1 MSREEENNCN
11 PGEGIDWE
19 EMDLPSIMG
28 AAQSG
33 VPGAVAFMEKLEK
46 ELALPIIDTVSDKSS
61 NPLPIIEWIE
71 E

>member
-1 MSREEENNCN
+1 
-11 PGEGIDWE
+11 
-19 EMDLPSIMG
+19 MDLFSVMG

-33 VPGAVAFMEKLEK
+33 VPGAVAFMKKLEK
-46 ELALPIIDTVSDKSS
+46 ELALPIIDTVSGKSS

>member
-1 MSREEENNCN
+1 MSENEQDNCN

-19 EMDLPSIMG
+19 EMDLFSIMG

-33 VPGAVAFMEKLEK
+33 VPGAVALIKKWEK
-46 ELALPIIDTVSDKSS
+46 ELALPIIDTVSGKASVPS
-61 NPLPIIEWIE
+61 PVIEWIE

>member
-19 EMDLPSIMG
+19 EMDLFSVMG

-46 ELALPIIDTVSDKSS
+46 ELALPIIDTVSNKSS